1 MAKRR
6 MARIM
11 VLAAAGTAT
20 VVGLLGAGWGG
31 YPTPVPVLAA
41 VTVPTGVVARTPCTL
56 TAQACVDL
64 TTKHARLIRDGRIL
78 VGPVPINIGGPGEL
92 TPVGTFTVWR
102 KDPHHI
108 SVQQHG
114 RCVPRRSADVRSR
127 LRACTSYRRLP

>member
-64 TTKHARLIRDGRIL
+64 TTKHAWLIRDGRIL